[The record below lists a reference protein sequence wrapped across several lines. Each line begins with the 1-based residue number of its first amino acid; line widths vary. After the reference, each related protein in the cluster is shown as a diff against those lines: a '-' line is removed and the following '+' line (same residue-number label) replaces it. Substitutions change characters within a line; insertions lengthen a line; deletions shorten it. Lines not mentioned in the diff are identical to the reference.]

1 MKALIIFLFILQS
14 EKQHIEK
21 IDVERLNKYY
31 NYCNDNNKTKLA
43 DRLENIYEINF
54 N

>member
-1 MKALIIFLFILQS
+1 MKSLIIFLFILQT

-21 IDVERLNKYY
+21 IDVEKLNEYY
-31 NYCNDNNKTKLA
+31 NYCETHAKTKLA